1 MQLRKTRWSL
11 YNLNYHF
18 VWIPK
23 YRKKILVDRVKEELE
38 RLVFEIAK
46 KHEIEI
52 LSLSVQ
58 PDHVHLFVSAPPRL
72 SPAQIANLF
81 KGVSSKKLLE
91 KFPHLRTKE
100 GLWSRTY
107 YVGSAGT
114 VSEETIRRYIEEC
127 QDI

>member
-23 YRKKILVDRVKEELE
+23 YRRRVLVEDVTEELE
-38 RLVFEIAK
+38 KLIFEIGK
-46 KHEIEI
+46 KHEIEV

-58 PDHVHLFVSAPPRL
+58 PDHIHLFVSAPPRL

-81 KGVSSKKLLE
+81 KGVSSKKLME
-91 KFPHLRTKE
+91 KFPYLRTKE
-100 GLWSRTY
+100 GLWSRTNILCRLSRNSLRGNY
-107 YVGSAGT
+107 QEVY
-114 VSEETIRRYIEEC
+114 
-127 QDI
+127 